1 MGMFTFNVRS
11 NIAEL
16 QAQFAAN
23 KREMARAIRDGFR
36 ASKEPVREV
45 LKQEA
50 RSAFRV
56 RDPRMERTWR
66 VSTSRAPSLI
76 VRNLMRGFGLHVTGG
91 VIRPKRGTALL
102 IPINTRG
109 GTRIGTAKLYK
120 LVDWLH
126 REKLLFA
133 KNGILYVKPMMNTSR
148 RGGVAAGTRVN
159 KKFRSKFQ
167 GSLKRPSGFEI
178 KLNAEGLTPIA
189 VIRRSVTLRKRF
201 DIDSIARNKLIPL
214 IMKNIAN
221 ELHVGRANLGR
232 AA

>member
-50 RSAFRV
+50 RSAFKV
-56 RDPRMERTWR
+56 RDPRMDRTWR

-91 VIRPKRGTALL
+91 TIMPKRGRALL

-109 GTRIGTAKLYK
+109 GTRIGTAKFYRMI
-120 LVDWLH
+120 DWLR
-126 REKLLFA
+126 REKLTFA
-133 KNGILYVKPMMNTSR
+133 KDGILYVKPLMNTSR

-159 KKFRSKFQ
+159 KKFRTKFQ
-167 GSLKRPSGFEI
+167 GTKKRPSGFEI

-201 DIDSIARNKLIPL
+201 DMDSIARNKLIP
-214 IMKNIAN
+214 IIIKNIAN
-221 ELHVGRANLGR
+221 EIEVGRANLAR